1 MSLTSFGYFVFLF
14 VLLIVYYSFGRRY
27 QNIVLLI
34 SSIFF
39 YASFLNNYL
48 YLFLPLIEVAIVYEG
63 AILIERSTDNKKDVL
78 IITIGILVLILFVFK
93 YAFNVFS
100 LFGNAQK
107 FESIFSFLDLIPVIG
122 ISYYTLSAIGYLLEV
137 YWGNLE
143 ADKNLIDV
151 ALFVLFFPQLISGP
165 ITRFRKMKDQFHVQH
180 KLDYENLT
188 NGMRRMLWGYFKKMV
203 ISDRFAV
210 IVKEVFRNY
219 TDNNCFGIAL
229 AVASYMIQLYTD
241 FSGCMDMV
249 IGTAQLFGISLP
261 ENFDSPFLSSSYREF
276 WQRWHITLGG
286 WFKDYVMYPLQL
298 SKWINRLAKKIK
310 NKFGKNAGKKIPVY
324 IAMAVVWLLLGI
336 WHGGTPCYMLSTG
349 IMPCLFLI
357 LEDLFEGNRIKGYNF
372 LGMIKTLILVGMC
385 WFVICS
391 GSVSQ
396 SIEVFKHCL
405 SSFRKLGSFDF
416 YPKNI
421 DVKDMVIMIFGS
433 LVILFADYLQYNKSS
448 IFAFN
453 DRWPFAIK
461 YIFIASEILLIFC
474 FGVVGKSSFIYFDF

>member
-27 QNIVLLI
+27 QNVVLLI

-39 YASFLNNYL
+39 YASFINDYL

-63 AILIERSTDNKKDVL
+63 AILIERFTDNKKFVL

-107 FESIFSFLDLIPVIG
+107 FESFFSFVDLIPVIG

-137 YWGNLE
+137 YWGNLK
-143 ADKNLIDV
+143 ADKNLIDA

-165 ITRFRKMKDQFHVQH
+165 ITRFRQMKDQFHVQH

-219 TDNNCFGIAL
+219 TDYNCFGIVL

-261 ENFDSPFLSSSYREF
+261 ENFDAPFLSSSYREF

-357 LEDLFEGNRIKGYNF
+357 
-372 LGMIKTLILVGMC
+372 M
-385 WFVICS
+385 
-391 GSVSQ
+391 
-396 SIEVFKHCL
+396 
-405 SSFRKLGSFDF
+405 
-416 YPKNI
+416 
-421 DVKDMVIMIFGS
+421 
-433 LVILFADYLQYNKSS
+433 
-448 IFAFN
+448 
-453 DRWPFAIK
+453 
-461 YIFIASEILLIFC
+461 
-474 FGVVGKSSFIYFDF
+474 